1 MENAAPSKTLL
12 VVDDDDSVRDFT
24 VRILKSLNYNV
35 LSAADGHTALALFRD
50 NTAQID
56 LIMTDMV
63 MPNMTGKDFVEAVRG
78 IDPRMKVLFVSGYGP
93 DETLGHLANDPDIA
107 FLQKPY
113 VRKQLSETLG
123 GLLADTDS

>member
-1 MENAAPSKTLL
+1 MENAVPSKTLL

-35 LSAADGHTALALFRD
+35 LSAADGHAALALFRD
-50 NTAQID
+50 HTAHID

-63 MPNMTGKDFVEAVRG
+63 MPNMTGKDFVEAVRKM
-78 IDPRMKVLFVSGYGP
+78 DPGMKVLFVSGYGP
-93 DETLGHLANDPDIA
+93 DETLGDLANDPCIA

-113 VRKQLSETLG
+113 IRKQLSETLM
-123 GLLADTDS
+123 GLLSNANS

>member
-1 MENAAPSKTLL
+1 MENAAPPKTLL

-35 LSAADGHTALALFRD
+35 LSAADGHAALALFR
-50 NTAQID
+50 NHSAHIA

-93 DETLGHLANDPDIA
+93 DEALGHLANDPGIA

-113 VRKQLSETLG
+113 IRKQLSETLA
-123 GLLADTDS
+123 GLLADPES